1 MRTAGEPEYP
11 EPEIPQQ
18 VLVIPIPREDQS
30 LITDSQRMTIHN
42 TKIIKIFAF
51 FDILMTFIFAV
62 YNPLGFIF
70 LLLPLA
76 GFYGSSNF
84 KPNFLLLYA
93 IFSILKIIG
102 TVSIIIEKETN
113 ETSSIL
119 SIIIYVLTLTYTLMV
134 WNNLRKKTQDE
145 LNELKYLSK
154 RPDTIICCCF

>member
-1 MRTAGEPEYP
+1 
-11 EPEIPQQ
+11 
-18 VLVIPIPREDQS
+18 
-30 LITDSQRMTIHN
+30 
-42 TKIIKIFAF
+42 
-51 FDILMTFIFAV
+51 MTFIFAV

-70 LLLPLA
+70 VLLPLA

-119 SIIIYVLTLTYTLMV
+119 SMIIYVLTLTYTLMV
-134 WNNLRKKTQDE
+134 WNNLRKKNQDE
-145 LNELKYLSK
+145 LNELKFLSR
-154 RPDTIICCCF
+154 RPDTTVCCCF